1 MVDKP
6 KKKVSKFRKSYKELD
21 SSKYIDLEPTLK
33 EAAKKAVVVSF
44 GRFNPITVGHEKLAN
59 RVISEASKRKAD
71 AAIYMSHSQ
80 DPKKNPLSYDQKISL
95 GKKAFGNAVKRS
107 NARTLIEVAKELS
120 GKYDDLI
127 IVVGADRVREFETLM
142 NRYNGK
148 EYNFEN
154 IEIVSAGDRDPDA
167 DDVTGMSASK
177 MRALAFEG
185 DYDSF
190 KKGLPKRLQSSA
202 QEVYDMV
209 RKGMNVNEKVNEEN
223 LMEREPLSLAQRRQ
237 RGLVM
242 KRYRSKI
249 KAARERAKR
258 KMAPKEKLLKR
269 SRKKALE
276 FIRNRL
282 MKNKK
287 YSEMTPAEKIALD
300 KRLSKVSPRVIDR
313 IAKRLFPKVRQAE
326 KERLAQVLAPK
337 QESVNELFEA
347 FLESRTIKPQDP
359 DVSHLPGSQPKGYYA
374 GVKKSVKDDRARHFA
389 KYAKKSDDDQ
399 ASYKPAP
406 GDKGA
411 KTKPSVHT
419 KKFKQMFGE
428 ASCADTK
435 FRKRPHMA
443 LEKNGAVKFDK
454 RFKIFN
460 NIVNEDVKSL
470 FEDVDNLI
478 EAMSDFVLSEEFDT
492 LMESD
497 PKEAL
502 KKKAE
507 KSGIS
512 YGILKKVF
520 DRGVAAW
527 RTGHRP
533 GTTPTQWGLA
543 RVNSFA
549 TKGKGTWGKADS
561 DLAAKVRKEAVSPT
575 AVHPFVHTKDPDKAV
590 KVSKDLKH
598 KLGVGLSMKHMLQHG
613 IKAVDRDNDGD
624 VDSFEKTTPDEIT
637 GAEKKNLT
645 KVMQK
650 KLSGEVKHTRVGHAF
665 ESSVIS
671 IDDRFELSQLDE
683 SVALSK
689 ILEKMHKYVMQGI
702 DPSQI
707 ASDIATMVSG
717 VGSPRQLEK
726 AYVDVYGEPKKKSV
740 GSGDSLKK
748 KYGFKTEG
756 AETAKAKLKIS
767 QEKIADARKH
777 DRMLDAAKSRDAAA
791 KKSLRRAIKEGNP
804 DPSKREEGTDT
815 LVKTYKK
822 DTPGQRLKEE
832 SPLMKDLPRGSRVRF
847 TYKTMVGDN
856 ETIEGTVVG
865 AWEDND
871 EGIALKQRL
880 RIRDDQGKLYNIK
893 HQDVERIE

>member
-6 KKKVSKFRKSYKELD
+6 KKNEKKFRKSYKELD
-21 SSKYIDLEPTLK
+21 SSKYIDTEPTLEESVNK
-33 EAAKKAVVVSF
+33 SIVVSF

-59 RVISEASKRKAD
+59 KVISEAAKRRAD

-80 DPKKNPLSYDQKISL
+80 DPKKNPLSYEQKVSL
-95 GKKAFGNAVKRS
+95 GQKAFGKAVKRS

-120 GKYDDLI
+120 GKYSDLI

-142 NRYNGK
+142 NKYNGK

-154 IEIVSAGDRDPDA
+154 VEIISAGERDPDA

-177 MRALAFEG
+177 MRALASEG
-185 DYDSF
+185 DYEAF
-190 KKGLPKRLQSSA
+190 KKGLPKRLKSSA

-209 RKGMNVNEKVNEEN
+209 RKGMNVNEEVNEEN
-223 LMEREPLSLAQRRQ
+223 LMEREPLSLGQRRQ

-313 IAKRLFPKVRQAE
+313 IAKRIFLKVRQAE
-326 KERLAQVLAPK
+326 KERLAQVLSPK
-337 QESVNELFEA
+337 QENINLVFES
-347 FLESRTIKPQDP
+347 FFESKTVKPQDP
-359 DVSHLPGSQPKGYYA
+359 DVSHLPGSQPKGYYK
-374 GVKKSVKDDRARHFA
+374 GVPKDVKDDRARHFA
-389 KYAKKSDDDQ
+389 KYAKKSDDEQ
-399 ASYKPAP
+399 SSYKPAP

-428 ASCADTK
+428 ASCEDTK
-435 FRKRPHMA
+435 VRKRPHMA

-454 RFKIFN
+454 RFKIFQKDIN
-460 NIVNEDVKSL
+460 EESENLSEEVNDL
-470 FEDVDNLI
+470 MN
-478 EAMSDFVLSEEFDT
+478 AMNDFIISEEFDS
-492 LMESD
+492 LMESN
-497 PKEAL
+497 PEEAL

-507 KSGIS
+507 KTGIS

-561 DLAAKVRKEAVSPT
+561 DLAAKVRKESVLS
-575 AVHPFVHTKDPDKAV
+575 VD
-590 KVSKDLKH
+590 DL
-598 KLGVGLSMKHMLQHG
+598 
-613 IKAVDRDNDGD
+613 
-624 VDSFEKTTPDEIT
+624 
-637 GAEKKNLT
+637 
-645 KVMQK
+645 
-650 KLSGEVKHTRVGHAF
+650 
-665 ESSVIS
+665 
-671 IDDRFELSQLDE
+671 FELRQLDE

-689 ILEKMHKYVMQGI
+689 VLEKMHKYVMQGI
-702 DPSQI
+702 DPGQI
-707 ASDIATMVSG
+707 ASDISTMVAG
-717 VGSPRQLEK
+717 VGSARQLEK
-726 AYVDVYGEPKKKSV
+726 AYVDAYGEPTKKSA
-740 GSGDSLKK
+740 GSGASLKK
-748 KYGFKTEG
+748 KYGFRSEG
-756 AETAKAKLKIS
+756 AETAKVRMKIS
-767 QEKIADARKH
+767 QERAADARKH

-791 KKSLRRAIKEGNP
+791 KKSLKRSISESNP
-804 DPSKREEGTDT
+804 DPSKREEGTDS
-815 LVKTYKK
+815 LVNTYKD
-822 DTPGQRLKEE
+822 DTPGEKKKLKEE

-847 TYKTMVGDN
+847 VYKTMVGDN
-856 ETIEGTVVG
+856 DTIEGTVVG
-865 AWEDND
+865 AWEND
-871 EGIALKQRL
+871 EGETIKQGL
-880 RIRDDQGKLYNIK
+880 RVRDDQGRLYNVK
-893 HQDVERIE
+893 HSDAEKIE